1 MRHIAPRAFGGTWE
15 LLDATMRND
24 SDERGAKL
32 VTESAHLVDYSI
44 EADVMLLRM
53 GGDAGLLLRSSDEE
67 QGVAAIAGTTP
78 VFAPYTTRSCL
89 DRRGMGRDNP

>member
-67 QGVAAIAGTTP
+67 QGVAPIAGTTP
-78 VFAPYTTRSCL
+78 VSAPYTTR
-89 DRRGMGRDNP
+89 RAGMGRDNQ